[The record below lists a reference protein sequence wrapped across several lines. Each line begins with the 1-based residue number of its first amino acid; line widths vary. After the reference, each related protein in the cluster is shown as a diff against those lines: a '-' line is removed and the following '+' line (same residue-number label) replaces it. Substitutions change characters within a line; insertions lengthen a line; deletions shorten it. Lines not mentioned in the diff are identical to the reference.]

1 MNIGRT
7 MLNMFGLGLAANDLE
22 QVKTIIKDLIDQ
34 NDGRPEK
41 AEEVEGW
48 RILLQRIEENE

>member
-1 MNIGRT
+1 
-7 MLNMFGLGLAANDLE
+7 MFGLGLAANDLE
-22 QVKTIIKDLIDQ
+22 QVKAIIKDLIDQ